1 MQDAIDIGSRKQLFI
16 DNKWFASQ
24 QGMALTMNPPDKREV
39 VIQPE
44 RPWDAHSIAGY
55 STVLEHQGKCLMWY
69 DAISNLPSETN
80 HYRSICYAESEDGL
94 TWTRPDVNL
103 FEWEGIKQNN
113 IVMPGCNGGIMV
125 DPNGPDEHR
134 FKGLILV
141 KENAVWPQSKGAIC
155 GQYGDK
161 WRLELYLCTSPDGIR
176 WTRHTPGVSDY
187 FHDTQNHFF
196 YDPRIGKYAA
206 YFRTHGRGRTV
217 GRLEIDDPLAL
228 PWIPIGSDNPDEAFS
243 TSKKHL
249 FPTAL
254 ACDELDPP
262 DTDLYTPSVHRYP
275 WADDAYFSFANPYR
289 HYPVGDTTDTAAH
302 GKDQRGRFKNDGPLD
317 IQLAVS
323 RDGINWSRPDRRPY
337 VSLGLKGEWDGG
349 QSYMCLGMFRKGNEI
364 WMYDSPSR
372 RTHGDWDPGNRPPEA
387 GLRRLVQRLDGFMSA
402 DAAYTGAGFTTP
414 LIKFDGAFLRLNV
427 DCSALGQVW
436 VEIRD
441 EKNHAIPGYTMAEAI
456 DVDRNEVAAPVYWKE
471 KDNVGELI
479 GKPVR
484 LHFKLRACKLYA
496 FQFSEEE

>member
-1 MQDAIDIGSRKQLFI
+1 MPKAIEVSNRKQLFI
-16 DNKWFASQ
+16 DKKWFASE
-24 QGMALTMNPPDKREV
+24 QGMTLTMNPPDKREI
-39 VIQPE
+39 VIEPAH
-44 RPWDAHSIAGY
+44 PWDAHAIYAY
-55 STVLEHQGKCLMWY
+55 STILEHEGKYMMWY
-69 DAISNLPSETN
+69 DASSDISSKPN
-80 HYRSICYAESEDGL
+80 HYRGICYAESEDGL

-103 FEWEGIKQNN
+103 YEWEGIKENN
-113 IVMPGCNGGIMV
+113 LVMPGCNGGIMI

-141 KENAVWPQSKGAIC
+141 TENSVWPASKGAIC

-161 WRLELYLCTSPDGIR
+161 WILELYLCTSPDGIQ

-196 YDPRIGKYAA
+196 YDTRLGKYAA
-206 YFRTHGRGRTV
+206 YFRTHEGGRIV
-217 GRLEIDDPLAL
+217 GRLEVDDPMDL
-228 PWIPIGSDNPDEAFS
+228 PWIPLGSEDPDESFS

-254 ACDELDPP
+254 TADESDPP
-262 DTDLYTPSVHRYP
+262 DTDLYTPCVHQYP
-275 WADDAYFSFANPYR
+275 WAEDAYFSFTTTYR
-289 HYPVGDTTDTAAH
+289 HYPVGDTDDTTLH
-302 GKDQRGRFKNDGPLD
+302 GKDERGKYKNDGPVD
-317 IQLAVS
+317 VQLAVS

-337 VSLGLKGEWDGG
+337 VALGLNGEWDGG
-349 QSYMCLGMFRKGNEI
+349 QSYMCLGMIRKGNEI
-364 WMYDSPSR
+364 WMYDSPTR
-372 RTHGDWDPGNRPPEA
+372 GTHGVWDPANRPPER

-402 DAAYTGAGFTTP
+402 DAAYTGAEFTTP
-414 LIKFDGAFLRLNV
+414 LITFDGAYLKLNV
-427 DCSALGQVW
+427 ACSALGQVW

-441 EKNHAIPGYTMAEAI
+441 DKNHAIPGYSMVEAI
-456 DVDRNEVAAPVYWKE
+456 DVDRNAIAAPVYWKE

-496 FQFSEEE
+496 FQFTDEE